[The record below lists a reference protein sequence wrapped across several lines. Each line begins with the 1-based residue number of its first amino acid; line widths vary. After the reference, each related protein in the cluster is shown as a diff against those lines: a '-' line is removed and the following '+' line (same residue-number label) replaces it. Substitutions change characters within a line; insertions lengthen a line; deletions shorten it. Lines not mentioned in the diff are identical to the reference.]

1 MYSLP
6 LDPKELTRYQ
16 VEELH
21 KTALE
26 ELLDS
31 VSSTDKLSAIAG
43 IAPDSIRMWQH
54 CGRISRQG
62 AVAVLTHPEL
72 RLLSC
77 ARYLRVDLTRGDIAR
92 VNHLTARLGS
102 EK

>member
-6 LDPKELTRYQ
+6 LDPKALTRYQ

-31 VSSTDKLSAIAG
+31 VSSTDELSITAG
-43 IAPDSIRMWQH
+43 IEPDSIRMWQH
-54 CGRISRQG
+54 RGLISRQG

-77 ARYLRVDLTRGDIAR
+77 AKYLRLDLTRGNIAR
-92 VNHLTARLGS
+92 VNHLTARLDS